1 MDDDVGLTAL
11 SSWQLFDAVYDACG
25 GDATADRSVRG
36 GTRAWTLWQAAQF
49 CIVKRLRTHLGNAM
63 QTFEAIQKALQLYD
77 RNLNPAKP
85 EDLQKPLDL
94 LQFVHDLEILVCF
107 IFFLFISN

>member
-1 MDDDVGLTAL
+1 
-11 SSWQLFDAVYDACG
+11 
-25 GDATADRSVRG
+25 
-36 GTRAWTLWQAAQF
+36 
-49 CIVKRLRTHLGNAM
+49 M